1 MTTIATATLPENVQR
16 PQYDR
21 SQLRSRIV
29 HFGFGAFHRAH
40 QALLTD
46 RVLNNVGGDWGI
58 CEISLFSGDTLMSQL
73 REQDC
78 LFTVLEKGADG
89 NQPIVI
95 GAVHECLNARL
106 DSLAAIIEKFCE
118 PQVAIVSLTITE
130 KGYCIDPATGKLDPT
145 HPRIV
150 HDLEN
155 PTLPQSAPGILV
167 EALARRRD
175 GACRP
180 LPCSPAITFPTTAT
194 W

>member
-1 MTTIATATLPENVQR
+1 
-16 PQYDR
+16 
-21 SQLRSRIV
+21 
-29 HFGFGAFHRAH
+29 
-40 QALLTD
+40 
-46 RVLNNVGGDWGI
+46 
-58 CEISLFSGDTLMSQL
+58 MSQL
-73 REQDC
+73 REQDH

-95 GAVHECLNARL
+95 GAVHECLNAARFAGGDYREIL
-106 DSLAAIIEKFCE
+106 RAAGSDCLADHHG
-118 PQVAIVSLTITE
+118 

-167 EALARRRD
+167 EALARRRER
-175 GACRP
+175 GLSP